1 MSRIGR
7 EASKK
12 TSKSRLIHSY
22 PKTRDE
28 EDDMEIFANDFAL
41 SLNLRPGVTQEDEKE
56 YNDSDCKHIETICK
70 NGIQVCQDC
79 GAHVYEE
86 MDQDQE
92 WRYYGDNDNKNSSDP
107 SRCQYRKIAE
117 RGIRKDLEKLNIPT
131 EVINIADDYYF
142 QVTKGEIKRATL
154 RKGIMFACVFEAYKD
169 LKKPHTPDTLSE
181 LFDIDRKTVSKG
193 ITYFTLRSPRKE
205 KNYIT
210 AEHFIPKVINEFDL
224 RNEHLAPI
232 IDLYKK
238 VENKSSVL
246 SRSNPQ
252 SVSCGIVFYYFKK
265 INFGIS
271 ASDFGKKVKLSDI
284 TVNRIA
290 NEVEEIIEATSR
302 PDF

>member
-1 MSRIGR
+1 
-7 EASKK
+7 
-12 TSKSRLIHSY
+12 
-22 PKTRDE
+22 
-28 EDDMEIFANDFAL
+28 
-41 SLNLRPGVTQEDEKE
+41 
-56 YNDSDCKHIETICK
+56 
-70 NGIQVCQDC
+70 
-79 GAHVYEE
+79 
-86 MDQDQE
+86 
-92 WRYYGDNDNKNSSDP
+92 
-107 SRCQYRKIAE
+107 
-117 RGIRKDLEKLNIPT
+117 
-131 EVINIADDYYF
+131 
-142 QVTKGEIKRATL
+142 
-154 RKGIMFACVFEAYKD
+154 MFACVFEAYKD